1 MKDFKYERAQSF
13 EDADKILKSN
23 EKACPL
29 AGGTDLLGTLKNEI
43 LCEDPEMLVDL
54 KSIPGSKGI
63 EEKGD
68 TIEIGALT
76 TLTEIAESEAV
87 RTKTPMLA
95 EAAYSVATPLIRNKG
110 TVGGNLCQDVRC
122 WFYRY
127 PHEGGGRMVCR
138 RKCGAPLPRCF

>member
-54 KSIPGSKGI
+54 KSCLLYTSH
-63 EEKGD
+63 
-68 TIEIGALT
+68 
-76 TLTEIAESEAV
+76 
-87 RTKTPMLA
+87 
-95 EAAYSVATPLIRNKG
+95 AAASPVQR
-110 TVGGNLCQDVRC
+110 
-122 WFYRY
+122 
-127 PHEGGGRMVCR
+127 GR
-138 RKCGAPLPRCF
+138 